1 MGTLARGAAMS
12 TASGDIAVANAAV
25 AEARSLL
32 AGAAAEEEQLDLLE
46 PLTAAELDDVRQEL
60 GAGAGL
66 VTVMRV
72 ARERRQGRPKGSRNK
87 RTDDFARYI
96 GQFGQDPA
104 ITLMQIQSTPTEELV
119 ARSRL
124 LDLPKRQMSYADA
137 ESLRIRCAEALL
149 PYIHSKKPVAIDATI
164 RGVIVQETIGEIR
177 DRAGATIDG
186 EILGVAASDLGGDWD
201 GSEP

>member
-1 MGTLARGAAMS
+1 MS
-12 TASGDIAVANAAV
+12 TDSGDKAVAGAVLDEAQALVAA
-25 AEARSLL
+25 
-32 AGAAAEEEQLDLLE
+32 AAAEEEQLDLLE
-46 PLTAAELDDVRQEL
+46 PLTAGELEDVRNDL

-66 VTVMRV
+66 IAVMRE
-72 ARERRQGRPKGSRNK
+72 ARARKGRPKGARNK

-96 GQFGQDPA
+96 SQFGQDPA

-124 LDLPKRQMSYADA
+124 LDLPKRQMSYSDA

-149 PYIHSKKPVAIDATI
+149 PYIHSKKPVAVDATI
-164 RGVIVQETIGEIR
+164 RGVIVQEQIGEIR

-186 EILGVAASDLGGDWD
+186 VILGVAGEGEL
-201 GSEP
+201 

>member
-1 MGTLARGAAMS
+1 MS
-12 TASGDIAVANAAV
+12 TDSGDIAVANAAL
-25 AEARSLL
+25 ADARALL

-60 GAGAGL
+60 GGGAGL

-149 PYIHSKKPVAIDATI
+149 PYLHSKKPVAIDATI

-186 EILGVAASDLGGDWD
+186 VILGVAVGEQGGD
-201 GSEP
+201 EP

>member
-1 MGTLARGAAMS
+1 MS
-12 TASGDIAVANAAV
+12 TDSGDIAVANAAL
-25 AEARSLL
+25 ADARALL

-60 GAGAGL
+60 GGDAGL

-149 PYIHSKKPVAIDATI
+149 PYLHSKKPVAIDATI

-186 EILGVAASDLGGDWD
+186 VILGVAVGEQGGD
-201 GSEP
+201 EP